1 MTPLYLLRHGPT
13 TASQNGA
20 PLGRMDLPVNA
31 EAERL
36 WPKVKADLETLDIQ
50 RVLTSKLQ
58 RAALHAQDFA
68 ASQGVVCLELYGLS
82 EQAFGEWDGL
92 PWEQIKGAESFWSNP
107 VQAMPPGGESYAR
120 CASRALQTLQNALVP
135 EQATLVLAH
144 GGSLRAIL
152 AHFLGLSLE
161 RSLDLAWQPYGLTKL
176 EVYGSN
182 RAVLRYH
189 NRALPTT

>member
-13 TASQNGA
+13 TASQSGA

-36 WPKVKADLETLDIQ
+36 WPRVKQDLRALDIQ

-58 RAALHAQDFA
+58 RAAQHANDFA
-68 ASQGVVCLELYGLS
+68 ASQGLVCFELHGLA

-92 PWEQIKGAESFWSNP
+92 PWEQIKGADAFWANP
-107 VQAMPPGGESYAR
+107 VQGIPPGGESFAR
-120 CASRALQTLQNALVP
+120 CASRSLQTLQSALIP
-135 EQATLVLAH
+135 EQSTLVLAH
-144 GGSLRAIL
+144 GGSLRVIL

-161 RSLDLAWQPYGLTKL
+161 RALDLAWQPYGLTKL

-182 RAVLRYH
+182 RAILRYH
-189 NRALPTT
+189 NRALPTP